1 MHPLALSTRTFVP
14 YGDRIENPASNCSE
28 DTSYSGER
36 EGGLAEKPGNSGE
49 REKELVLDA
58 IYSRLLCARGLCPK
72 PEQ

>member
-14 YGDRIENPASNCSE
+14 YGDLIENPASNCSE

-36 EGGLAEKPGNSGE
+36 EGGSAEKPGNSGE

-58 IYSRLLCARGLCPK
+58 IYSWALFAMELCPK
-72 PEQ
+72 PKP